1 MIPHCSDNP
10 RPNKP
15 RLSMFIRVKKTLTN
29 SNIHRQGYHDPFMSV
44 GVCWQ
49 LSVRC
54 ELALKI
60 HNSSLLYPSF
70 KQQTIKM
77 VHICDLLLIV
87 KKTTQLV
94 WIKFI
99 GLINIFKFKEL
110 NILKANFFYLN
121 QQKTKKMLQ
130 CC

>member
-1 MIPHCSDNP
+1 
-10 RPNKP
+10 
-15 RLSMFIRVKKTLTN
+15 
-29 SNIHRQGYHDPFMSV
+29 
-44 GVCWQ
+44 
-49 LSVRC
+49 
-54 ELALKI
+54 
-60 HNSSLLYPSF
+60 
-70 KQQTIKM
+70 M